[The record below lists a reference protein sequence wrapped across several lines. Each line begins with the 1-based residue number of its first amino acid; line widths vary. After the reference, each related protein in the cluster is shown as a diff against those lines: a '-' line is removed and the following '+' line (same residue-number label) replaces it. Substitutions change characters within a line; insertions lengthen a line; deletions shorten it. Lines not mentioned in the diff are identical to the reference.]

1 MNKTRRTYT
10 NANPH
15 PLYGLNTLKYKYY
28 GVILLGG
35 SNLVASAFR
44 EASMTPTSIGVFGLR
59 LGISVVRWA
68 IYQTTRYLGINTQ

>member
-1 MNKTRRTYT
+1 MLIHAHIWIK
-10 NANPH
+10 H
-15 PLYGLNTLKYKYY
+15 IKYKYY

-44 EASMTPTSIGVFGLR
+44 EASMTPTRIGVFGLC